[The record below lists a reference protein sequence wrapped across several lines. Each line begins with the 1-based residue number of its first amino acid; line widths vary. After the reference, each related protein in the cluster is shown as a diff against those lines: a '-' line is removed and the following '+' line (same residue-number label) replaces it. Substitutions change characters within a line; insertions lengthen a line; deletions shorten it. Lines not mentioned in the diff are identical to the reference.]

1 MAKKRELNIL
11 IIPGFGESG
20 SLRDYQEIKRRCE
33 KVAPRAKVVFHDP
46 KWSRRTGA
54 DWIEGATKTL
64 ERLGPESTYV
74 IGFSLGAYV
83 GLFLSERFQL
93 LGASLCSVS
102 PYFSEEM
109 IRIPTSAKKII
120 GVRRVGDFSG
130 RSSPQKLRVKP
141 RFFFGDRDWPL
152 GIKVAQRLAGRY
164 GSEFTTISGAG
175 HEFTPPYIDALVSA
189 VKARLT

>member
-1 MAKKRELNIL
+1 MQKTRELSIL
-11 IIPGFGESG
+11 IIPGFGESV

-33 KVAPRAKVVFHDP
+33 KAAPGAKVVLHQP
-46 KWSRRTGA
+46 KWSRRTAA
-54 DWIEGATKTL
+54 DWIKEATRSL
-64 ERLGPESTYV
+64 ERLGPENTYV

-109 IRIPTSAKKII
+109 SCIPNFAKKII
-120 GVRRVGDFSG
+120 GVRRVRDFSG

-164 GSEFTTISGAG
+164 GSQFSTINGAG
-175 HEFTPPYIDALVSA
+175 HEFTPPYIDALVSE
-189 VKARLT
+189 VKARLA